1 MSVPRLDVRSLT
13 VRLAQGGPPT
23 LDGISFAV
31 DVGEIVAVLGP
42 SGGGKSTLLR
52 AVAGLENVDG
62 GSVHLDGA
70 DITGMAAHHRN
81 IALMF
86 QEYALFPHL
95 DVAANVAYGL
105 RMRSVPRR
113 ERHQRVN
120 ELLDLVRLRGFGERS
135 VSSLSGGERQRV
147 ALARAIATEP
157 AVLMLDEPLSA
168 LDRSLRRSIL
178 AELEALFRQTGLS
191 VVHVTHD
198 QDEAFAIADR
208 VVILRNGRIERS
220 GTATELWS
228 EPGSE
233 SVARFLG
240 HRCVVPFSVIGEF
253 IVGDF
258 PSFDPPKE
266 ETVLVVDSAV
276 DVAAVDVGTTG
287 DAVVESSRF
296 VAGRYE
302 LDCRLLTSDVHV
314 FAAVSHE
321 IASEFLPGALVSVRI
336 DPKGVRVLEL

>member
-31 DVGEIVAVLGP
+31 GVGEIVAVLGP

-70 DITGMAAHHRN
+70 EITGMAAHHRN

-120 ELLDLVRLRGFGERS
+120 ELLDLVRLTGFGERS

-178 AELEALFRQTGLS
+178 AELETLFRQTGLS

-198 QDEAFAIADR
+198 QDEALAIADR

-220 GTATELWS
+220 GTALELWS

-240 HRCVVPFSVIGEF
+240 HRCVVPVSAIRDY
-253 IVGDF
+253 IVRGSS
-258 PSFDPPKE
+258 SFELPDDAS
-266 ETVLVVDSAV
+266 VLVLDSAV
-276 DVAAVDVGTTG
+276 EVAAVDVGG
-287 DAVVESSRF
+287 AGAAVVESLRF
-296 VAGRYE
+296 AAGRYE
-302 LDCRLLTSDVHV
+302 LECRLLASGVEI
-314 FAAVSHE
+314 FATVPLE
-321 IASEFLPGALVSVRI
+321 VASELLPGTVVSVRI
-336 DPKGVRVLEL
+336 DPQGVRALEP